1 VSVGFR
7 LWVFFGFFRLAVVS
21 CWDCWVGSSW
31 VLSFVFCWATYVYF
45 LVYLEAHCAFF
56 VIYIITYQKI
66 YIFLFFSIGK
76 LNIQL
81 VGPGPMISP
90 FTLLL

>member
-56 VIYIITYQKI
+56 VIYIITYQNI
-66 YIFLFFSIGK
+66 YIYFFSF
-76 LNIQL
+76 LL
-81 VGPGPMISP
+81 VS
-90 FTLLL
+90 